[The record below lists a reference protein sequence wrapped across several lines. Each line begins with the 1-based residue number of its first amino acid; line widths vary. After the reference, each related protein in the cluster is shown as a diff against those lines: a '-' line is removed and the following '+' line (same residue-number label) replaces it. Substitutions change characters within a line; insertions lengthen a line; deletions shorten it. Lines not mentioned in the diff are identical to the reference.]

1 VDHLLLQSEIASALK
16 ECYVYW
22 CWVMPKQVVDLFA
35 CWKGLCGNP
44 RSAVVWMMA
53 FCGFFRG
60 KEIIEVLNTTRGQ

>member
-1 VDHLLLQSEIASALK
+1 MDHLLLQSEIASALK

-44 RSAVVWMMA
+44 RSVVVWMM
-53 FCGFFRG
+53 
-60 KEIIEVLNTTRGQ
+60 V